1 MLNEGGGGSVGDG
14 GNGYDGVKDF
24 IECTYTADTYFAIPL
39 YIDYSETWYLE
50 EGFLG
55 IQIGAIAL
63 TSWNHFDWNFSK
75 M

>member
-1 MLNEGGGGSVGDG
+1 M
-14 GNGYDGVKDF
+14 
-24 IECTYTADTYFAIPL
+24 
-39 YIDYSETWYLE
+39 

-63 TSWNHFDWNFSK
+63 TSWAHLEKDWNFSK